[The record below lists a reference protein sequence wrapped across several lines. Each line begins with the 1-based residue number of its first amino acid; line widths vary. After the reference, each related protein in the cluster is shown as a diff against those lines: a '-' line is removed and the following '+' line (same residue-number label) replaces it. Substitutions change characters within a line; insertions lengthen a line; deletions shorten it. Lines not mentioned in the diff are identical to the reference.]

1 MNFRRKYVMLKLMLE
16 CIPTTCFKGVIII
29 ASRYEKKDS
38 KKRILS
44 ACVRLFL
51 EKGYCK
57 TTAAE
62 ILKEAGVT
70 PSTFYNIY
78 KTKGS
83 VLTELT
89 EFMFENQFDIAEQ
102 IVGNTEKPTL
112 LYAVETSVQLTLAEL
127 NENLREI
134 YVEAYTQPDSI
145 RIINEKTAVKLQHI
159 FGPYLYGPKMRYVF
173 HVGTQTSPLSEHEP
187 ESV

>member
-1 MNFRRKYVMLKLMLE
+1 MLE

-78 KTKGS
+78 KTKSS
-83 VLTELT
+83 VLTDLT
-89 EFMFENQFDIAEQ
+89 EFMFENQFNIA
-102 IVGNTEKPTL
+102 
-112 LYAVETSVQLTLAEL
+112 
-127 NENLREI
+127 
-134 YVEAYTQPDSI
+134 
-145 RIINEKTAVKLQHI
+145 
-159 FGPYLYGPKMRYVF
+159 
-173 HVGTQTSPLSEHEP
+173 
-187 ESV
+187 